1 IMLMKL
7 IPDGKAQTV
16 VDFFDSLLDVLD
28 MPEFKSLFT
37 VILTDNGPEF
47 RMTDYLEYAPYTGE
61 QRCRV
66 FYCDPMA
73 SWQKAEIEKNHEYIR
88 YVIPKGKSLDG
99 YTDDDITLLM
109 NHINSTKRMS
119 LGGKSPYEMVAEG
132 DESMKWLMQIM
143 GMDAIPADDVHLK
156 PDLLIR

>member
-1 IMLMKL
+1 
-7 IPDGKAQTV
+7 
-16 VDFFDSLLDVLD
+16 

-88 YVIPKGKSLDG
+88 YVNMADEIE
-99 YTDDDITLLM
+99 
-109 NHINSTKRMS
+109 H
-119 LGGKSPYEMVAEG
+119 LGRAS
-132 DESMKWLMQIM
+132 
-143 GMDAIPADDVHLK
+143 
-156 PDLLIR
+156 